1 MNKNMMAVFV
11 NIYVVFVLVGWNA
24 IQSANAA
31 IVSHKGTAT
40 VKEIDLDKGIV
51 KLAHGPIAS
60 LKWPAMAMDFK
71 VEDRLLMQGIG
82 VNDTVTFT
90 FIKSNGNY
98 MVTHIRL
105 NK

>member
-1 MNKNMMAVFV
+1 MTVFV
-11 NIYVVFVLVGWNA
+11 NIYVVFVLVGWTV

-31 IVSHKGTAT
+31 IVSHEGTAT
-40 VKEIDLDKGIV
+40 VKEIDLDKSIV
-51 KLAHGPIAS
+51 KLAHGPIES
-60 LKWPAMAMDFK
+60 LKWPTMAMDFK

-90 FIKSNGNY
+90 FIESNGNY
-98 MVTHIRL
+98 VVTHIKL